1 MNLTNTPLISF
12 VIFFRNLPPDTV
24 LRCIDSV
31 LNLSLRKD
39 EREIIV
45 VDDGSADFLLSSF
58 AGREDEI
65 VIVRQPSRG
74 IYAAMNA
81 GMRLATGLYVQFV
94 SASDELLLDGY
105 GHCLDLMRYEK
116 PEIVMF
122 NVSAGKKP
130 HAVYGGEVSETG
142 TEYMRHN
149 TVNPNPCGYAFMRR
163 LSDDTVFDVESG
175 VSSEEFTAILLLK
188 SEKVISARVAACRSD
203 GSPVEFGCRTDKR
216 NLVKRLDDQFDMIC
230 RLKEMSNV
238 LPIDE
243 RLAVERRVAQLTV
256 DYLVSVVK
264 DARSSRQLKARI
276 GQLER
281 KGLFPLPDKKYNRK
295 YTILSKLLNR
305 KIVRMLAFKLLG

>member
-12 VIFFRNLPPDTV
+12 VVFFRDLPPDTV
-24 LRCIDSV
+24 LKCIDSV

-45 VDDGSADFLLSSF
+45 VDDGSADFLFSRF

-65 VIVRQPSRG
+65 VIIRQPPCG
-74 IYAAMNA
+74 IYGAMNT
-81 GMRLATGLYVQFV
+81 GMRLASGLYVQFV

-116 PEIVMF
+116 PEMVMF
-122 NVSAGKKP
+122 NVTTGKNP
-130 HAVYGGEVSETG
+130 HVAYGDDVRETG
-142 TEYMRHN
+142 TEFMRHN
-149 TVNPNPCGYAFMRR
+149 TVNPDPCGYAFMKRQAGN
-163 LSDDTVFDVESG
+163 TVFDAENGMSH
-175 VSSEEFTAILLLK
+175 EEFTAILLLK
-188 SEKVISARVAACRSD
+188 SEKVISTNVIACRS
-203 GSPVEFGCRTDKR
+203 GGRPAEFSCRTDKR
-216 NLVKRLDDQFDMIC
+216 SLVKRLDDQFDMIC

-238 LPIDE
+238 LPNDE

-256 DYLVSVVK
+256 DYLVSVIK
-264 DARSSRQLKARI
+264 DARSARQLKTRI

-295 YTILSKLLNR
+295 YTIQAKLLNR
-305 KIVRMLAFKLLG
+305 KIVRMIAFKLLG